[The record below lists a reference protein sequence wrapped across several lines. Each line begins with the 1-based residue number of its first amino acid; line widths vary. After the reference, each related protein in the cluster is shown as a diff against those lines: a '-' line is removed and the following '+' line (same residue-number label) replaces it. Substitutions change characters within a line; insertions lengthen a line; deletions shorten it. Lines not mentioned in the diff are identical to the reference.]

1 MYVRARVVHARGKR
15 REQNF
20 YNQNRDSNP
29 ALGLYKIRHSL
40 YRSARRGV
48 ANGSAASIRILR
60 FCGIYS
66 AGMAGRQREAV
77 IKSLSLFNQS
87 TQHARAQKHKTQNGC
102 ISRLSRDAP
111 HKHTRLQSRLQ
122 LL

>member
-1 MYVRARVVHARGKR
+1 VCMHTCTCVHVSCMHAAK
-15 REQNF
+15 EE
-20 YNQNRDSNP
+20 NRIFITRIEIRTRLS
-29 ALGLYKIRHSL
+29 ASILYKIRHSL

-77 IKSLSLFNQS
+77 ITVKE
-87 TQHARAQKHKTQNGC
+87 TTKQKHKTSVCFTVVWLRGIESVRRVEVN
-102 ISRLSRDAP
+102 
-111 HKHTRLQSRLQ
+111 
-122 LL
+122 